1 MRLNELFEAE
11 GRHVTFV
18 FGRMNP
24 PTVGHKQLLDTAKSV
39 GGDYKI
45 FLSQTQD
52 PKKNPLD
59 YGTKIEFV
67 KNMFPEHADNVV
79 DDAGLN
85 TVVKVADYLYN
96 MGYKNA
102 TFVAGSDRLEAMAQL
117 LKQYN
122 GVEGKAHGFYK
133 FDVLDFKSSG
143 EREDGAEGV
152 AGVSA
157 SNARAAA
164 ASGDLDAFKDAT
176 GAGQQAEALFAAVR
190 KGMGIQEGV
199 AEGKFRKID
208 AEEKVIPNDK
218 LNDLKRKYLPD
229 WEMLDHRI
237 LQAKYVAKDHRHAEE
252 FVSYINKVSEEMDH
266 FAEVTQDVAEVTVK
280 TTTFD
285 VKGLTILDFKLAL
298 KVDKFAEQDEIEQ
311 VRMQGNFGMH
321 EGWKDA
327 AIGAAMLGIG
337 GGAMYAQPQPKVEI
351 DGVKWTLTSRTPGIL
366 AHSKVVTAADGKKYQ
381 IWRGP
386 KNKHLAHPIDD
397 KSATESRGHKV
408 IATKLANMDR
418 MKNVQV
424 PTPAERRA
432 EQEKKEKEQKK

>member
-1 MRLNELFEAE
+1 MRLNELFEVANN
-11 GRHVTFV
+11 HVTFV

-24 PTVGHKQLLDTAKSV
+24 PTIGHKQLLDTAKSV
-39 GGDYKI
+39 GGDYRI

-59 YGTKIEFV
+59 YQTKINFV
-67 KNMFPEHADNVV
+67 KEMFPEHADNVV
-79 DDAGLN
+79 DDGGLN
-85 TVVKVADYLYN
+85 TVVKVADWLYN
-96 MGYKNA
+96 NGYKNA
-102 TFVAGSDRLEAMAQL
+102 TFVAGSDRLEAMKQL
-117 LKQYN
+117 LTTYN

-133 FDVLDFKSSG
+133 FEVLDFKSSG
-143 EREDGAEGV
+143 DREDGAEGV

-164 ASGDLDAFKDAT
+164 ANGDFEAFKEST
-176 GAGQQAEALFAAVR
+176 GAGELAQSLYDAVR
-190 KGMGIQEGV
+190 KGM
-199 AEGKFRKID
+199 
-208 AEEKVIPNDK
+208 
-218 LNDLKRKYLPD
+218 L
-229 WEMLDHRI
+229 
-237 LQAKYVAKDHRHAEE
+237 
-252 FVSYINKVSEEMDH
+252 
-266 FAEVTQDVAEVTVK
+266 
-280 TTTFD
+280 
-285 VKGLTILDFKLAL
+285 
-298 KVDKFAEQDEIEQ
+298 IE
-311 VRMQGNFGMH
+311 

-366 AHSKVVTAADGKKYQ
+366 AHSKIVTAADGKKYQ
-381 IWRGP
+381 VWRGP
-386 KNKHLAHPIDD
+386 KNRHLAHPIDN
-397 KSATESRGHKV
+397 KPAAESRGHKV

>member
-24 PTVGHKQLLDTAKSV
+24 PTIGHKQLLDTAKSV
-39 GGDYKI
+39 GGEYKI

-59 YGTKIEFV
+59 YQTKIKFV
-67 KNMFPEHADNVV
+67 KEMFPNHADSVV

-102 TFVAGSDRLEAMAQL
+102 TFVAGSDRLDAMKQL
-117 LKQYN
+117 LTQYN

-176 GAGQQAEALFAAVR
+176 GAGQHAKSLFSAVR
-190 KGMGIQEGV
+190 KGMGIQE
-199 AEGKFRKID
+199 ESIMKI
-208 AEEKVIPNDK
+208 
-218 LNDLKRKYLPD
+218 
-229 WEMLDHRI
+229 
-237 LQAKYVAKDHRHAEE
+237 
-252 FVSYINKVSEEMDH
+252 S
-266 FAEVTQDVAEVTVK
+266 DV
-280 TTTFD
+280 
-285 VKGLTILDFKLAL
+285 
-298 KVDKFAEQDEIEQ
+298 
-311 VRMQGNFGMH
+311 
-321 EGWKDA
+321 
-327 AIGAAMLGIG
+327 
-337 GGAMYAQPQPKVEI
+337 VE
-351 DGVKWTLTSRTPGIL
+351 SRGR
-366 AHSKVVTAADGKKYQ
+366 KVVTAKLADIERRKEPQAGKSPAQVRAEKEKKPKKDVAEGSLNEGQYEMMMRNGQ
-381 IWRGP
+381 VKKFIAKDDADAKRIAAGHGAKSVIKLRGGVPAGKVAEAADRPMP
-386 KNKHLAHPIDD
+386 KTDLRVGDHVVADTSKEQYPG
-397 KSATESRGHKV
+397 GHKSRSGV
-408 IATKLANMDR
+408 VTRIGQTGVHIQPDDGG
-418 MKNVQV
+418 
-424 PTPAERRA
+424 ER
-432 EQEKKEKEQKK
+432 EYHPYKIVKKSQG